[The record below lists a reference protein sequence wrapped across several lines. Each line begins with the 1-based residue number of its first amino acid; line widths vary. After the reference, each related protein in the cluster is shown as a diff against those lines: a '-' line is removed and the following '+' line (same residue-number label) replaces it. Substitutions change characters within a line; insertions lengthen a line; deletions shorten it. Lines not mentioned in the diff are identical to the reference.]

1 MTTWLS
7 WIFQVDLPPCLNIW
21 VTNHVVQSSYR
32 SRTSSTGLVTFST
45 QEYWNWETPMETFV
59 PTTAHNRRSGFF
71 NAVRRVKLSKI
82 SSKLQLC
89 WCWLLPS
96 HFLVCPF
103 RYSLDLKFK
112 CRISGISNVIE
123 NSLLFFFAAFHLGKV
138 CFFLFLSSFH
148 LFDIAM
154 GTDPPLLLHSNWL
167 PGSHHCHFLI
177 THNPLWASPLQG
189 LLDHQI

>member
-123 NSLLFFFAAFHLGKV
+123 NSLLFSLLHFTLEKFAFFSSFPPFIYLILLWG
-138 CFFLFLSSFH
+138 LIPLSSC
-148 LFDIAM
+148 IAT
-154 GTDPPLLLHSNWL
+154 GCQAAITVTSSL
-167 PGSHHCHFLI
+167 PTTPSGPVLCR
-177 THNPLWASPLQG
+177 G
-189 LLDHQI
+189 C